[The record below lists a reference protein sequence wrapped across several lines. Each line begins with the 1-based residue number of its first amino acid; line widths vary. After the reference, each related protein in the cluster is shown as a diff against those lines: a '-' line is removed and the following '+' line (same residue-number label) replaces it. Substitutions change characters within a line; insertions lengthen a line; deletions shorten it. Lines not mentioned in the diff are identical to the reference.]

1 MQMVGNSLKNF
12 FKCLVYIFVPLGCIF
27 LGFLFGVQLFLNE
40 LVTQAD
46 YIAVQL
52 SELVDGTEA
61 QVDNLIGFVIA
72 SLRELDWSEPLGTLT
87 FLMDGDWIAARI
99 AEFLQLT
106 VEEAAAL
113 EEQVVS
119 IAANVAM
126 ALLADLVALVLC
138 VAASVV
144 IGYFVTNYFVR
155 KSTVRRG
162 FWGFWIAS
170 IADAVLTV
178 TLIAFVTWL
187 MTVSTAGAVL
197 SGIAGALVFGFV
209 ALFEAYLLHGHGKI
223 RFRKVVNLG
232 NCVWVW
238 VSQISVLAAATAVSA
253 LFMWLTTS
261 FVAVALV
268 LSVIIIALLVINVN
282 AESYVDGLVRKLPA
296 GDKRVKTYAQLE
308 SVPAYLRQ
316 DSALDETIIDR
327 ANDQGGK

>member
-197 SGIAGALVFGFV
+197 SGIAGRARIRVRRAVRGVSAARTREDPFPQGRQSRQLRVG
-209 ALFEAYLLHGHGKI
+209 LGISDRRSCGGNR
-223 RFRKVVNLG
+223 RFRAVHVAHDFLRCG
-232 NCVWVW
+232 RARAVRHHYRASRHQRERGIVCRRSR
-238 VSQISVLAAATAVSA
+238 SQTARGGQARQNVRAVGERSGVSA
-253 LFMWLTTS
+253 
-261 FVAVALV
+261 
-268 LSVIIIALLVINVN
+268 
-282 AESYVDGLVRKLPA
+282 A
-296 GDKRVKTYAQLE
+296 GFRV
-308 SVPAYLRQ
+308 
-316 DSALDETIIDR
+316 
-327 ANDQGGK
+327 G